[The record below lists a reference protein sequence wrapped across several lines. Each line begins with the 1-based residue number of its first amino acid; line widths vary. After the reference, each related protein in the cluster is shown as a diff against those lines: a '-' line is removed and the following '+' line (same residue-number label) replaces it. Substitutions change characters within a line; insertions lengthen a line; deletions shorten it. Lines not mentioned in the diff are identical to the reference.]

1 VSPNVP
7 IPDPTD
13 ADASGAGEDGERDP
27 DPGGAT
33 PGTCPRCGGGLSG
46 IDARGARDVRALP
59 CGCRVG
65 HVRVQRV
72 FGTEAGLAPEL
83 AVPPG

>member
-1 VSPNVP
+1 MGQNVS
-7 IPDPTD
+7 IPEPTD
-13 ADASGAGEDGERDP
+13 PADAAGEDDP
-27 DPGGAT
+27 DGPEPAAPGI
-33 PGTCPRCGGGLSG
+33 CPRCGGRLSG

-72 FGTEAGLAPEL
+72 FGTDDGLVPDL
-83 AVPPG
+83 AVPPR